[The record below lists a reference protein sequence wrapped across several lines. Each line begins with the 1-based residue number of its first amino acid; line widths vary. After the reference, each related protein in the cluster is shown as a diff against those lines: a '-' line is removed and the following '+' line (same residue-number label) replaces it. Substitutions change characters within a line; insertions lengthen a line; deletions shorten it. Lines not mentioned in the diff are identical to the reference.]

1 MGVTTIS
8 LLCPLWGH
16 VAEVIALCDERGL
29 VTVFSCSLSEQGA
42 VCLAPCEVEVRR
54 RRELA

>member
-1 MGVTTIS
+1 M
-8 LLCPLWGH
+8 
-16 VAEVIALCDERGL
+16 AEVIALCDERGL

-54 RRELA
+54 RWELA